1 MTDQIKFA
9 SGLHVFG
16 STADRYVLSGYKPS
30 VPIPDMIKAAA
41 KVPDLKGVEL
51 VETWHVRQDNAA
63 EILGLLQQAGLQ
75 LSMLVPDLWAQAKW
89 GNGSFTARD
98 PKIRREAVE
107 TVKRAMDVAAQTGCN
122 LVDVWLGQDGY
133 DYCFQSDYI
142 KAWEWIIECFAECAA
157 HNPNVIVGMEYKIK
171 EPRTHCHVSTID
183 RQLMLYER
191 VGAKNLGV
199 VLDVGHA
206 LEGYESMAEVV
217 ALCKLFGDRLV
228 YLHLNDNYRL
238 WDDDMA
244 VGSVHIIEYLELL
257 YWLERTGYKGWY
269 SLDIFPYRDDGV
281 GMATE
286 SIKWIKD
293 LRRVMFHIG
302 MDKIAE
308 VIESGDAARASR
320 LIREGMFSLASV
332 PA

>member
-1 MTDQIKFA
+1 MTEQIKFA

-16 STADRYVLSGYKPS
+16 STADRYVLSGYKPA
-30 VPIPDMIKAAA
+30 VPIAKMIQNAA

-51 VETWHVRQDNAA
+51 VETWHVTQENADD
-63 EILGLLQQAGLQ
+63 ILGQLKKAGLQ
-75 LSMLVPDLWAQAKW
+75 LSMLIPDLWAQGKW
-89 GNGSFTARD
+89 GNGSFTSND
-98 PKIRREAVE
+98 PKIRRDAIE
-107 TVKRAMDVAAQTGCN
+107 TVKRSMDVAAKVGAN

-142 KAWEWIIECFAECAA
+142 KAWERMIDGLGECAA
-157 HNPNVIVGMEYKIK
+157 HNPKVIVGMEYKIK
-171 EPRTHCHVSTID
+171 EPRTHCHISTID
-183 RQLMLYER
+183 RQLMLYDR
-191 VGAKNLGV
+191 IGAKNLGV

-244 VGSVHIIEYLELL
+244 VGSVHLIEYLELL
-257 YWLERTGYKGWY
+257 YWLERTGYNGWY

-293 LRRVMFHIG
+293 LRRVMLHIG

-308 VIESGDAARASR
+308 VVESGDAVRASK
-320 LIREGMFSLASV
+320 LVREGMFSLARV